1 MFTHLTDF
9 KFRRSRRQAVA
20 FYIVYLFA
28 AVLFAG
34 LVSYVYMSMS
44 GRTFSPDDQSFSAA
58 EQVGAK
64 VMMAVVLVLSFLIL
78 NAKKLLKDSRSII
91 IVLIGVVLTFIAGG
105 LLGFIPLA
113 YLTTLEPPKKVKE
126 I

>member
-78 NAKKLLKDSRSII
+78 NAKK
-91 IVLIGVVLTFIAGG
+91 VT
-105 LLGFIPLA
+105 
-113 YLTTLEPPKKVKE
+113 
-126 I
+126 